1 MFIRIREEQGYMRRF
16 VVCLLLLVIFFIFP
30 LQVFII
36 GNEIGIGI
44 QGAVYRYQVTGYGNS
59 LIPITQEI
67 MYIAEGIYSGKTA
80 LSIILWA
87 SGTVLLTITTWYGL
101 VSTDG
106 SNTDFNRKV
115 SIGLAGSCVCYLISC
130 IAQYGLLFQGPAGV
144 SFPAGIGIILVW
156 LGFLRFFQ
164 PEMF

>member
-1 MFIRIREEQGYMRRF
+1 MFIRITEEQGYMRRF

-30 LQVFII
+30 LHVFVI
-36 GNEIGIGI
+36 GDEIGIGI

-101 VSTDG
+101 VYNDC
-106 SNTDFNRKV
+106 SNPDFNKKV
-115 SIGLAGSCVCYLISC
+115 SIGITGS
-130 IAQYGLLFQGPAGV
+130 
-144 SFPAGIGIILVW
+144 
-156 LGFLRFFQ
+156 
-164 PEMF
+164 